1 MICSRKNFCLPRYQD
16 EIASWQSRCGVAE
29 DEASAAAT
37 QLEQRSK
44 DHQAAMEGWNTEMDV
59 LRNHITGLED
69 SNNDLFE
76 QIENLGL
83 EKESVQS
90 ELWSLQEE
98 MAALKETQVQSE
110 EVCACFN
117 TNNAT
122 SFHVDSFSTCSRKLK
137 MRTRL

>member
-1 MICSRKNFCLPRYQD
+1 MLKEVNFVRRYQD
-16 EIASWQSRCGVAE
+16 EITSWQSRCGVAE

-44 DHQAAMEGWNTEMDV
+44 DHQAAMEGWNTEMEV

-98 MAALKETQVQSE
+98 MAALKETQVQTE
-110 EVCACFN
+110 EVCAFFN
-117 TNNAT
+117 TKNA
-122 SFHVDSFSTCSRKLK
+122 SNFHVVCFSTCSRKLK

>member
-1 MICSRKNFCLPRYQD
+1 MLRYKD
-16 EIASWQSRCGVAE
+16 EITSWQSRCGVAE

-44 DHQAAMEGWNTEMDV
+44 DHQVAMEGWNTEMEV
-59 LRNHITGLED
+59 LRNHINGLEE

-76 QIENLGL
+76 QIDNLGL

-98 MAALKETQVQSE
+98 LAALKETQEKSE
-110 EVCACFN
+110 EVCVFN
-117 TNNAT
+117 
-122 SFHVDSFSTCSRKLK
+122 
-137 MRTRL
+137 

>member
-1 MICSRKNFCLPRYQD
+1 VLKEVNFVCRYQD
-16 EIASWQSRCGVAE
+16 EITSWQSRCGVAE

-44 DHQAAMEGWNTEMDV
+44 DHQAAMEGWNTEMEV

-83 EKESVQS
+83 EKESIQS
-90 ELWSLQEE
+90 ELWSVQEE
-98 MAALKETQVQSE
+98 MAALKETQVQTE
-110 EVCACFN
+110 EVCAWFN
-117 TNNAT
+117 IKVHPIFMWSVLVHAVA
-122 SFHVDSFSTCSRKLK
+122 S
-137 MRTRL
+137 